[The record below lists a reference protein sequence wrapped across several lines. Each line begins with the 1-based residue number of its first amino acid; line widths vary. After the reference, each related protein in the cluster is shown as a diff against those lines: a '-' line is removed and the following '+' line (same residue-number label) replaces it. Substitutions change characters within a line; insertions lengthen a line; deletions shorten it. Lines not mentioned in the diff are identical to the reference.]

1 MRIEYAS
8 EKYRRSRDEWFRL
21 FLIYQQW
28 EMSPISRLNDIV
40 NILIKAGEG
49 YLISNN

>member
-1 MRIEYAS
+1 MKNIIS
-8 EKYRRSRDEWFRL
+8 VFVTSDL
-21 FLIYQQW
+21 FLIHQQC
-28 EMSPISRLNDIV
+28 EMSSISRLNDIV

>member
-1 MRIEYAS
+1 MQVEYVS
-8 EKYRRSRDEWFRL
+8 EKYRRARDEWIRL
-21 FLIYQQW
+21 FLIYQRR